1 MKRYFIIFS
10 TAVLSLTACADF
22 LTEDNPNTLNSDTY
36 FTDETSLEIFTNGFL
51 RSFVTD
57 SYTLQNGD
65 ANSDTFTWKAQAG
78 YYRANYSPDEAGG
91 WSSGDWARLR
101 EINWYLDNMRKAA
114 ASEEILNHY
123 EGVGRFFRAW
133 FYFEKVK
140 LFGAVPWYGTSIA
153 ENDQEALFK
162 DRDSREFV
170 AQKILEDLNYA
181 CTYCLETSEFRSR
194 ATKISR
200 YAALGLKARFCLF
213 EGTMRKYHQNDPSTG
228 KPWTKDES
236 EMYLKECI
244 SACEDIMQNGGF
256 SLTDNPAERQTQ
268 YRAFF
273 TAADMCGTYANE
285 LLLARDYNAELSVY
299 LSTNV
304 NYVNSQYNGYA
315 LNRDFVNTY
324 LMLDGTP
331 FTDREDYNSIEFVE
345 ECKDRDYRLAQTIR
359 TPGFKR
365 DNGSTSWPPDL
376 IYSNTGYQVIK
387 YLTDNSS
394 MDLNTSPNDLDS
406 PVIRYSEILLSYAEA
421 KAELGEMTEEVWNRT
436 IKPLRERAG
445 VTSIYPTE
453 ADPYMVEYFQNRV
466 TDPFI
471 LEVRRERGIELVMEN
486 LRYYDII
493 RWRQGELFTRQ
504 WLGIYVPELEV
515 PMDLDGD
522 GTPDNVVT
530 ENTSVEGGLK
540 YITVGANSEA
550 GNILSEGD
558 HGNLVPAT
566 KIERSWADYKYVRP
580 IPTSALRENPNRT
593 QNPEWDKVR

>member
-1 MKRYFIIFS
+1 MKRYSIIFS
-10 TAVLSLTACADF
+10 TIVLSLTACADF
-22 LTEDNPNTLNSDTY
+22 LTEENPNTLNSETY
-36 FTDETSLEIFTNGFL
+36 FTDETSMEIFTNGLL
-51 RSFVTD
+51 RNFVPD
-57 SYTLQNGD
+57 IYAFCNGD
-65 ANSDTFTWKAQAG
+65 VNADTFTWKGQAS
-78 YYRANYSPDEAGG
+78 YLRSNYSPDEAGG
-91 WSSGDWARLR
+91 WGTGDWARLR
-101 EINWYLDNMRKAA
+101 EINWYLDNMRKAS
-114 ASEEILNHY
+114 ASTEVLDHY
-123 EGVGRFFRAW
+123 EGVGRFWRAY
-133 FYFEKVK
+133 FYFEKLK
-140 LFGAVPWYGTSIA
+140 LFGALPWYGTSIA
-153 ENDQEALFK
+153 ENDHEALYK

-181 CTYCLETSEFRSR
+181 CTYCLETSELRNR
-194 ATKISR
+194 AIKVNR
-200 YAALGLKARFCLF
+200 YVALGLKARFCLF

-236 EMYLKECI
+236 EMYLRECI

-273 TAADMCGTYANE
+273 TAEDACGTYANE
-285 LLLARDYNAELSVY
+285 LIWARDYDAELAVVASM
-299 LSTNV
+299 NAQF
-304 NYVNSQYNGYA
+304 VNSQYSCFA
-315 LNRDFVNTY
+315 LTRQFVNTY

-331 FTDREDYNSIEFVE
+331 FTDKENYNSIGFVE
-345 ECKDRDYRLAQTIR
+345 ECRDRDYRLAQTIR

-376 IYSNTGYQVIK
+376 IYANTGYHLIK
-387 YLTDNSS
+387 YLTDDSTK
-394 MDLNTSPNDLDS
+394 DLNTSAIDLDV
-406 PVIRYSEILLSYAEA
+406 PLMRYSEILLSYAEA
-421 KAELGEMTEEVWNRT
+421 KAELGEMTEDVWNQT

-445 VTSIYPTE
+445 VTSIYPTK

-504 WLGIYVPELEV
+504 WLGIYVPAMEE
-515 PMDLDGD
+515 PMDLDDD
-522 GTPDNVVT
+522 GTPDNIVT
-530 ENTSVEGGLK
+530 ANTSAEGGLK

-580 IPTSALRENPNRT
+580 IPTSALQENPDLT
-593 QNPEWDKVR
+593 QNPEWDSVH